1 VEILYLNHFCF
12 SQFLYA
18 LVIASHGGSYKFME
32 YMSIPKHSESGQLL
46 DAGTD
51 LNMEGGLA
59 E

>member
-1 VEILYLNHFCF
+1 MNYFVF
-12 SQFLYA
+12 QFLYA
-18 LVIASHGGSYKFME
+18 LVIASHGGSYKFMA
-32 YMSIPKHSESGQLL
+32 YMSTPKHSESGQLL

>member
-1 VEILYLNHFCF
+1 M
-12 SQFLYA
+12 A
-18 LVIASHGGSYKFME
+18 
-32 YMSIPKHSESGQLL
+32 YMSTAKYSESGKLL